1 MSVVIRPI
9 GQLKN
14 LFNNQSTISVDAG
27 YTVRETL
34 AALKIQ
40 PEIIAGVV
48 VNGDLQSKDDT
59 LQEEDVVKLFAVMG
73 VDK

>member
-1 MSVVIRPI
+1 MSVVIRPM

-14 LFNNQSTISVDAG
+14 LFNNQSNITVEAG

-34 AALKIQ
+34 AALQIQ

-48 VNGDLQSKDDT
+48 VNGDLQSKDYI
-59 LQEEDVVKLFAVMG
+59 LREEDEVKLFAVLG
-73 VDK
+73 GG

>member
-1 MSVVIRPI
+1 M

-14 LFNNQSTISVDAG
+14 LFNNRSKITVEAG

-34 AALKIQ
+34 AALQIQ

-48 VNGDLQSKDDT
+48 VNGDLQSKDYT
-59 LQEEDVVKLFAVMG
+59 LQEEDDVKLFAVMG
-73 VDK
+73 GG

>member
-1 MSVVIRPI
+1 MSAIIRPM

-14 LFNNQSTISVDAG
+14 LFNNQTNITVEAG

-34 AALKIQ
+34 VALKIQ

-48 VNGDLQSKDDT
+48 VNGDLQSKDYT
-59 LQEEDVVKLFAVMG
+59 LREEDDVKLFAVMG
-73 VDK
+73 GG

>member
-1 MSVVIRPI
+1 MSVVIRPM

-14 LFNNQSTISVDAG
+14 LFNNQSNITVAAG

-34 AALKIQ
+34 TALQIQ

-48 VNGDLQSKDDT
+48 VNGDLQSKDYI
-59 LQEEDVVKLFAVMG
+59 LREEDDVKLFAVMG
-73 VDK
+73 GG

>member
-1 MSVVIRPI
+1 MSVVIRPM

-14 LFNNQSTISVDAG
+14 LFNNQSNITVEAG

-34 AALKIQ
+34 AALQIQ

-48 VNGDLQSKDDT
+48 VNGDLQSKDYI
-59 LQEEDVVKLFAVMG
+59 LREEDEVKLFAVMG
-73 VDK
+73 GG

>member
-1 MSVVIRPI
+1 MSVMIRPM

-14 LFNNQSTISVDAG
+14 LFNNQSNITVEAG

-34 AALKIQ
+34 TALQIQ

-48 VNGDLQSKDDT
+48 VNGDLQSKDYI
-59 LQEEDVVKLFAVMG
+59 LREEDDVKLFAVMG
-73 VDK
+73 GG